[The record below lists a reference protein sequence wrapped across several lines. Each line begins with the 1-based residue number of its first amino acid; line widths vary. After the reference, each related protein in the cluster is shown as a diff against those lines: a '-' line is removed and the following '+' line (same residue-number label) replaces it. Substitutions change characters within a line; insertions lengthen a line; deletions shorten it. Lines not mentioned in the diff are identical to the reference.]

1 MIIRQEY
8 IDKLIAFKDKPIIKI
23 ITGMRRCGKSTIMA
37 LYKEYL
43 LREEIAPE
51 NIINISF
58 ELMEFEEITDYKQ
71 MYALIKSK
79 IPATGRTYIL
89 LDEIQMIKHWE
100 KAIDS
105 LFAEGVADIYLT
117 GSNSELLSSEIAT
130 MLSGRYIT
138 IKVWPLSFREYLLF
152 VLARQQKET
161 RQYNSLKRV
170 QRKEMNQ
177 ENNIALDLKRY
188 IRFGAL
194 PTISF
199 LPQEREMVVA
209 FLEGVYNS
217 VIIKDILYSSDAVN
231 IFGLKKIIRYV
242 AKNTGKLLNPSM
254 ISQSF
259 LEKYSDDSFKID
271 RIMNYI
277 NLLEKAFI
285 LYQEECYDIK
295 AGEIEHDKFK
305 YYLADTGIRNMV
317 LLFSDT
323 GKGHNLE
330 TIVYF
335 ELLRRG
341 YTVFCG
347 RYDDAE
353 VDFYIVR
360 DGKKKCIQVVINL
373 KDEEAWQKKRSDLE
387 RMPEDCQ
394 KYIITMN
401 KHFHSP
407 NPKIQCVHFGA
418 FLLHREYAFEGE
430 LQSQSTELW

>member
-1 MIIRQEY
+1 MIIRQAY
-8 IDKLIAFKDKPIIKI
+8 IDKLIAFRDQPIIKI

-43 LREEIAPE
+43 LSEGVTPE
-51 NIINISF
+51 NIISIRF
-58 ELMEFEEITDYKQ
+58 ELMEFEDINDYKE
-71 MYALIKSK
+71 MYAFIKSK

-89 LDEIQMIKHWE
+89 LDEIQMIKCWE

-105 LFAEGVADIYLT
+105 LFAEDVADIYLT

-138 IKVWPLSFREYLLF
+138 IKIWPLSFREYMLF

-170 QRKEMNQ
+170 QRKELNQ

-194 PTISF
+194 PTIPF
-199 LPQEREMVVA
+199 LPQEREMVMA
-209 FLEGVYNS
+209 FLEGVYHS

-231 IFGLKKIIRYV
+231 VVGLKKIIRYL
-242 AKNTGKLLNPSM
+242 ARNTGQLLNPPM
-254 ISQSF
+254 ISQCF
-259 LEKYSDDSFKID
+259 LEKYVDDRFKSNT
-271 RIMNYI
+271 IMNYI

-285 LYQEECYDIK
+285 LYQAECYDIK
-295 AGEIEHDKFK
+295 TGEIEHDEFK

-353 VDFYIVR
+353 VDFYITR
-360 DGKKKCIQVVINL
+360 NGKKKCIQVVINL
-373 KDEEAWQKKRSDLE
+373 KEEEAWQKKLDDLKK
-387 RMPEDCQ
+387 MPEDCQ
-394 KYIITMN
+394 KYVITMN
-401 KHFHSP
+401 KHFRSQD
-407 NPKIQCVHFGA
+407 PKIQCINFGE
-418 FLLHREYAFEGE
+418 FLLNQEYAFEGE
-430 LQSQSTELW
+430 LQSYTTEL